1 MLFAVI
7 LLYIFESICLLKQCR
22 IFLSLPNALILI
34 SKILIKKLIKRHVIK
49 YFNKYSLKILLIYKR
64 SMFKE
69 IPLSPK
75 ILTFPFLC
83 SPKDLLITTST
94 KMLYSTKI
102 YHAAPALKQINFSS
116 TSFP

>member
-1 MLFAVI
+1 ML
-7 LLYIFESICLLKQCR
+7 S
-22 IFLSLPNALILI
+22 NTLI
-34 SKILIKKLIKRHVIK
+34 SMYL
-49 YFNKYSLKILLIYKR
+49 LKILLIYKR

-83 SPKDLLITTST
+83 SPTDLLITTST

-116 TSFP
+116 TNFP